1 MYAGLAPWDPA
12 LRRPLE
18 HALWWACASR
28 GCTGAARGSLG
39 ARRRGRPQRLGCGPN
54 ARGRKPRE
62 YRVKL
67 LEPPLAG
74 KDHLVLIITPR
85 PDGRLDA
92 DLHLK
97 SRFGFDLATVVGH
110 FEAQSIPPTP
120 P

>member
-1 MYAGLAPWDPA
+1 M
-12 LRRPLE
+12 
-18 HALWWACASR
+18 
-28 GCTGAARGSLG
+28 
-39 ARRRGRPQRLGCGPN
+39 
-54 ARGRKPRE
+54 
-62 YRVKL
+62 
-67 LEPPLAG
+67 AG